1 MKRFAPG
8 LILSIF
14 LILVL
19 VPFSYSIH
27 MVFQIT
33 QNDGL
38 DDGDPGVGNDVGYE
52 LNDDG
57 FMIWQG
63 HDGEDWEIFLTD
75 ATGVN
80 PYPYGS

>member
-33 QNDGL
+33 QNDGSMTET
-38 DDGDPGVGNDVGYE
+38 PGSA
-52 LNDDG
+52 
-57 FMIWQG
+57 MMS
-63 HDGEDWEIFLTD
+63 
-75 ATGVN
+75 AT
-80 PYPYGS
+80 SSTTMDS